1 MGNSV
6 LIKLQAEDNLTPTLR
21 QNRDELARLF
31 SSIRELDAALRT
43 MRANRAGIISGDIRS
58 DIAEIARLQDELQR
72 VRAAGNRGDVR
83 RAEAELRRALA
94 TETNNLTAALREQRD
109 EYQRLSIVTSRSYEH
124 YRRQQTAAQRAA
136 EATGRDTQAL
146 RNNNA
151 VRNSNINSLVRHI
164 RQVETLVVSVYG
176 LKRAYD
182 VLLGSGISLHRQIES
197 QTAGI
202 AALITANTRLASGSK
217 DLAKHFKIASQTAE
231 QTMKK
236 IKTASVETAA
246 TFPELTA
253 IFQQA
258 VGGALGAGKAM
269 GDTIEKQI
277 DNTITLA
284 KRMSNIASAIGM
296 PMVQVNEEIRS
307 IIEGT
312 TDINSRIAKMI
323 GITNEEIRKAKTEK
337 DGLVKYLNEKLKPFD
352 ALADIQS
359 FDRMVARI
367 KDSIDNI
374 KLDATDEAFK
384 QIKLHLK
391 DLNDWMATNKGE
403 IAQNIASGIKN
414 TADAI
419 KSAVVFVKEW
429 KDEILLLAKAFVVF
443 KAGGWVVGGI
453 ESLITNFRRAS
464 ETLGLVTTSAAG
476 ATRAIN
482 ILKTALFALRGA
494 LAGLAI
500 YGAIEL
506 FTRLN
511 QKVQKNKIDF
521 EKLNAVLEKTNE
533 EIAKMSAPELS
544 RDENTLTDARKKI
557 ANQIYDTYRRI
568 QEVKQEGGIG
578 SEDMIGFYEKNL
590 DALAAKL
597 KQIDDQLKNVKDSKK
612 EATEAEKKYNQTIKE
627 QKEYLEAVSK
637 LTPDMQ
643 KLLEKYGKEFYDSK
657 AEENLANIRKQIEAV
672 KKELLE
678 VSDPQ
683 VMAGLINVFKYLR
696 NAEDGLEQKA
706 ADDAKA
712 AKEKAANEAKQ
723 AHAEAM
729 RRAKEKADWQIKHA
743 KAVGDTEKALR
754 LELQQ
759 YEKELQELIS
769 KGYITREQKAD
780 FLRQKE
786 KEYHEKK
793 LKEQKEIDESF
804 EKEFDDRRNAQKDF
818 YTAIGDYQKAAVVA
832 AELELKKLVE
842 LAQKAGAI
850 IDKDLAEK
858 LKKIAEENAKKGFE
872 KFNKEA
878 KKSFKDIKNSWADTV
893 SSMQKTVDDGFFN
906 FFIGKTKSLKK
917 ALKDIGTNLMRD
929 LISPYA
935 RTLSQGLAGGFGALL
950 GGGSNLASIAS
961 NLGLA
966 KNDSGGWIGS
976 VGGTTVELS
985 STGEILRGADVLDKS
1000 TTNLLSSISN
1010 LKTAYDAFT
1019 GSITSGFTKAGGYLA
1034 NAGFGGAGAFTHGF
1048 GNGIGTLFGAGNV
1061 PAGMTPGITSGMGGS
1076 YLGAGTT
1083 IGTSP
1088 YYTAGTAAGGAMVG
1102 GAVGYGIGT
1111 GIDKAFG
1118 AQTYAP
1124 YTGAAAGAAVG
1135 GYAAIAGSLSAV
1147 PVWGWIAAA
1156 VVLAIG
1162 GMIGKSKITDWGYQ
1176 VGQDLS
1182 LGLDKGLDGGVNNW
1196 KEKTKKSW
1204 FSKSVSNQTSPID
1217 EQTQKMLNQYVR
1229 TNSVLLKE
1237 FTGGDFKLPARTYNK
1252 RTLIDEGFGGALI
1265 AGVMGKNYDKA
1276 LSFGGNEGELEKTYR
1291 YWMEQA
1297 KQDKKETYDL
1307 LAEYVGKINSN
1318 IKNLKLESLNNSLE
1332 KMKFAKD
1339 EALDALKTLNAGLG
1353 AFSGEIEYIGKDMAG
1368 QIEKAYREAL
1378 KNDFSK
1384 ETVQRYEALTE
1395 AYKKAKQAQDEYL
1408 KAVLNF
1414 TQSVAGTQGGFYQ
1427 ALGFDTNFLSLQN
1440 VYTRLRNVAGALES
1454 DLGEKE
1460 KKDINKIGSTNDP
1473 RAWATYFHNM
1483 SAAQMQ
1489 EFLARGNVEMRA
1501 ELVKLISEY
1510 KNFTNQNG
1518 GREVWLKSFSDI
1530 EAISKQIAA
1539 LKLAETAQNAVN
1551 LQREQLNLLN
1561 KQKSI
1566 LEKIAQT
1573 AQKLRDSV
1581 IDSSTSEL
1589 NYRFAL
1595 ERARIAYNAKD
1606 YDSTAYENLNTA
1618 VAKQEQ
1624 YLKQTAG
1631 SYAEYKLSIL
1641 KMASEIEGITGSA
1654 SLDDIN
1660 RQIKRLEGL
1669 LNSNSNSQLS
1679 ALEAQK
1685 EALIKGA
1692 NDQINAMEL
1701 LLGSDS
1707 PIVRYLKE
1715 ALGSLKEGK
1724 APGEY
1729 KGSVANVNN
1738 GVLTANGA
1746 TINSQLDRDINSIY
1760 KDVLGRSVEQGG
1772 LDAWKRKAQLEGL
1785 SKEQLR
1791 AQIEATA
1798 RAITG
1803 GNSKQDFIEWS
1814 KRQGLKPYAE
1824 GGIVTRP
1831 TRALIGEA
1839 GAEAVIPLKNGA
1851 VRAQIVGR
1859 DNSELVSLMREG
1871 VYLMKEINKNTREG
1885 TMVLKDVTNGTE
1897 FLVKAV

>member
-1 MGNSV
+1 MTETAS
-6 LIKLQAEDNLTPTLR
+6 LIVSARVEGAGRLESDLNR
-21 QNRDELARLF
+21 IRDEARRVEGAATRLSGAFTTLKTAIGAVAGSMIVREFIQVSDSMSLMDARLKKATDSMAEF
-31 SSIRELDAALRT
+31 AAQQKALHT
-43 MRANRAGIISGDIRS
+43 
-58 DIAEIARLQDELQR
+58 IAR
-72 VRAAGNRGDVR
+72 
-83 RAEAELRRALA
+83 
-94 TETNNLTAALREQRD
+94 
-109 EYQRLSIVTSRSYEH
+109 
-124 YRRQQTAAQRAA
+124 
-136 EATGRDTQAL
+136 DTHAD
-146 RNNNA
+146 
-151 VRNSNINSLVRHI
+151 I
-164 RQVETLVVSVYG
+164 
-176 LKRAYD
+176 
-182 VLLGSGISLHRQIES
+182 
-197 QTAGI
+197 
-202 AALITANTRLASGSK
+202 K
-217 DLAKHFKIASQTAE
+217 D
-231 QTMKK
+231 
-236 IKTASVETAA
+236 
-246 TFPELTA
+246 
-253 IFQQA
+253 
-258 VGGALGAGKAM
+258 
-269 GDTIEKQI
+269 
-277 DNTITLA
+277 
-284 KRMSNIASAIGM
+284 
-296 PMVQVNEEIRS
+296 
-307 IIEGT
+307 T
-312 TDINSRIAKMI
+312 TD
-323 GITNEEIRKAKTEK
+323 
-337 DGLVKYLNEKLKPFD
+337 LYVK
-352 ALADIQS
+352 LAP
-359 FDRMVARI
+359 A
-367 KDSIDNI
+367 
-374 KLDATDEAFK
+374 
-384 QIKLHLK
+384 LK
-391 DLNDWMATNKGE
+391 DLGKSTDEINKVTSSFTKALQLGG
-403 IAQNIASGIKN
+403 AS
-414 TADAI
+414 AEEAAAAI
-419 KSAVVFVKEW
+419 KQFGQAMGSGALKGDEFNSIAEASPTLMRYFADGLGVPIGKLKELASQGKLTAEAVSDALLKMNEQIS
-429 KDEILLLAKAFVVF
+429 KDAAQMPVTVGDAFTDLKTEMSLLVAEFDK
-443 KAGGWVVGGI
+443 
-453 ESLITNFRRAS
+453 
-464 ETLGLVTTSAAG
+464 AAG
-476 ATRAIN
+476 ATGGMSQG
-482 ILKTALFALRGA
+482 LET
-494 LAGLAI
+494 LADWIKDNRSDIVEFGLDVYRSFELSGLGVTLGLASLGKGFYQI
-500 YGAIEL
+500 YSFLVSGVDKITGFIEE
-506 FTRLN
+506 RLN
-511 QKVQKNKIDF
+511 
-521 EKLNAVLEKTNE
+521 E
-533 EIAKMSAPELS
+533 
-544 RDENTLTDARKKI
+544 
-557 ANQIYDTYRRI
+557 
-568 QEVKQEGGIG
+568 
-578 SEDMIGFYEKNL
+578 FYES
-590 DALAAKL
+590 
-597 KQIDDQLKNVKDSKK
+597 I
-612 EATEAEKKYNQTIKE
+612 EKKYNAIAEFFGGDPLKIERSTMGTKWGKDIQEELRSFDEVIQTTKTAINTVMKEIAEDTTANAAPKIDEKFERIEKVVKKTGTQAGKTKE
-627 QKEYLEAVSK
+627 QISALNRALSEMAQAGMDEYEKKIYAIKQKTEQWIKAGVNVKDALRVQKELLDKLQIEQANNDLKAYQDELSKKEEKYQKFLEDLGEYEEAWKIERQKINKDYLDYV
-637 LTPDMQ
+637 
-643 KLLEKYGKEFYDSK
+643 EKYGE
-657 AEENLANIRKQIEAV
+657 
-672 KKELLE
+672 
-678 VSDPQ
+678 
-683 VMAGLINVFKYLR
+683 
-696 NAEDGLEQKA
+696 
-706 ADDAKA
+706 
-712 AKEKAANEAKQ
+712 EKA
-723 AHAEAM
+723 
-729 RRAKEKADWQIKHA
+729 
-743 KAVGDTEKALR
+743 
-754 LELQQ
+754 
-759 YEKELQELIS
+759 
-769 KGYITREQKAD
+769 
-780 FLRQKE
+780 
-786 KEYHEKK
+786 KK
-793 LKEQKEIDESF
+793 WLNTYKS
-804 EKEFDDRRNAQKDF
+804 N
-818 YTAIGDYQKAAVVA
+818 YLG
-832 AELELKKLVE
+832 
-842 LAQKAGAI
+842 
-850 IDKDLAEK
+850 
-858 LKKIAEENAKKGFE
+858 
-872 KFNKEA
+872 KFNKHTKA
-878 KKSFKDIKNSWADTV
+878 AFKDIKNSWADTV
-893 SSMQKTVDDGFFN
+893 SSMSKTVDDGFFN

-929 LISPYA
+929 VISPYA
-935 RTLSQGLAGGFGALL
+935 RTLSQGLAGGFGAML
-950 GGGSNLASIAS
+950 GGGSNLAQIATD
-961 NLGLA
+961 LGLSKA
-966 KNDSGGWIGS
+966 DNGGWVGTIGN
-976 VGGTTVELS
+976 TAVELS
-985 STGEILRGADVLDKS
+985 SRGEIVKGAGAIDQS
-1000 TTNLLSSISN
+1000 TQKLLGSISN

-1019 GSITSGFTKAGGYLA
+1019 GSITSGFAKAGGYLA

-1061 PAGMTPGITSGMGGS
+1061 PTGMTPGITSGMGGS

-1111 GIDKAFG
+1111 GLDKAFG

-1135 GYAAIAGSLSAV
+1135 GYAAVAGSLSAV

-1276 LSFGGNEGELEKTYR
+1276 LSFGGNEGELERTYR
-1291 YWMEQA
+1291 YWMEQT

-1332 KMKFAKD
+1332 RMKFAKE

-1414 TQSVAGTQGGFYQ
+1414 TQSIASTQGGFYQ

-1440 VYTRLRNVAGALES
+1440 IYTRLRNIAGALES
-1454 DLGEKE
+1454 DLDDKE
-1460 KKDINKIGSTNDP
+1460 KSDVAKIGNSNDP
-1473 RAWATYFHNM
+1473 RVWAKYFHDM
-1483 SAAQMQ
+1483 GSAKLQ
-1489 EFLARGNVEMRA
+1489 EFLATGNVEMRA
-1501 ELVKLISEY
+1501 ELVKLAAEY
-1510 KNFTNQNG
+1510 RTFTASNG
-1518 GREVWLKSFSDI
+1518 GRDVWLKSFSDI
-1530 EAISKQIAA
+1530 EAIAKQIAA
-1539 LKLAETAQNAVN
+1539 LKLAEAAQNALN
-1551 LQREQLNLLN
+1551 LQREQLNILN
-1561 KQKSI
+1561 KQKSV
-1566 LEKIAQT
+1566 LEKVAQT
-1573 AQKLRDSV
+1573 AQRLRDSV
-1581 IDSSTSEL
+1581 IDENTSGL

-1606 YDSTAYENLNTA
+1606 YDSKAYENLNTA

-1641 KMASEIEGITGSA
+1641 KMASEIEGITGAA

-1669 LNSNSNSQLS
+1669 LNSSSNSQLS

-1692 NDQINAMEL
+1692 SDQINAMEL

-1715 ALGSLKEGK
+1715 ALAALKDGK
-1724 APGEY
+1724 AVPNYNGTI
-1729 KGSVANVNN
+1729 ANVNN
-1738 GVLTANGA
+1738 GAVTANGA
-1746 TINSQLDRDINSIY
+1746 VLSSQLDRDINAIY

-1772 LDAWKRKAQLEGL
+1772 LDAWKRKAQIEGL

-1798 RAITG
+1798 RAVTG

-1851 VRAQIVGR
+1851 VRAQIVGG

>member
-1 MGNSV
+1 MTETASLIVSAKVEGADKLKSDLNTISNEAKKAEKSAQGLANSFTGLKVAIAAVASSAILREFVKVADDMSLVNSRLKMATSSAAEYAKQQKALHAIARDTHADIKETIDLYAKLAPALKNIGKSTEDTNNMVSSFTKALQLGGASAEEAAAAIKQFGQAMGSGALRGDEFNS
-6 LIKLQAEDNLTPTLR
+6 IAEASPTLLR
-21 QNRDELARLF
+21 YMAEGLGVNVGKL
-31 SSIRELDAALRT
+31 RELGSEGKLTAEALSNAFEKVKGRIDSDFAQMPVTVGKAFTDLRT
-43 MRANRAGIISGDIRS
+43 EINLIVGDINEATGATQTISGA
-58 DIAEIARLQDELQR
+58 IAGFANTLKEHKDTIVGVVNGIGTLVKHLGILGGAYLAVKGSMAAYAAMTKTVAAQT
-72 VRAAGNRGDVR
+72 AAGVIQLGFMD
-83 RAEAELRRALA
+83 RALFQVGA
-94 TETNNLTAALREQRD
+94 TVNVLKAAFASFWPTLAIWAAVEGFIALKDSLNENKVNADELTAALSKTNEQLKQLTAQELQRDLRTLQKEQRGLLDNIERIEDALSRLD
-109 EYQRLSIVTSRSYEH
+109 EEISDETLRDNAFNNISAGADKFRDKLEKVNEQIRIVN
-124 YRRQQTAAQRAA
+124 AQLGIVSDSSNA
-136 EATGRDTQAL
+136 
-146 RNNNA
+146 NNHFKGA
-151 VRNSNINSLVRHI
+151 INSLDELKKKYGN
-164 RQVETLVVSVYG
+164 VETEFSLYEKLET
-176 LKRAYD
+176 LK
-182 VLLGSGISLHRQIES
+182 
-197 QTAGI
+197 
-202 AALITANTRLASGSK
+202 K
-217 DLAKHFKIASQTAE
+217 DLSEVDKVSYLDGENI
-231 QTMKK
+231 KK
-236 IKTASVETAA
+236 QYATRAA
-246 TFPELTA
+246 IL
-253 IFQQA
+253 Q
-258 VGGALGAGKAM
+258 
-269 GDTIEKQI
+269 
-277 DNTITLA
+277 
-284 KRMSNIASAIGM
+284 
-296 PMVQVNEEIRS
+296 EI
-307 IIEGT
+307 
-312 TDINSRIAKMI
+312 
-323 GITNEEIRKAKTEK
+323 AKTE
-337 DGLVKYLNEKLKPFD
+337 EKISNLGKEGSNKASAEAKRRAEELK
-352 ALADIQS
+352 
-359 FDRMVARI
+359 R
-367 KDSIDNI
+367 
-374 KLDATDEAFK
+374 LDAQRLDDKIRHYE
-384 QIKLHLK
+384 QIG
-391 DLNDWMATNKGE
+391 DIE
-403 IAQNIASGIKN
+403 
-414 TADAI
+414 
-419 KSAVVFVKEW
+419 
-429 KDEILLLAKAFVVF
+429 KAN
-443 KAGGWVVGGI
+443 
-453 ESLITNFRRAS
+453 S
-464 ETLGLVTTSAAG
+464 
-476 ATRAIN
+476 
-482 ILKTALFALRGA
+482 
-494 LAGLAI
+494 
-500 YGAIEL
+500 
-506 FTRLN
+506 
-511 QKVQKNKIDF
+511 
-521 EKLNAVLEKTNE
+521 
-533 EIAKMSAPELS
+533 
-544 RDENTLTDARKKI
+544 
-557 ANQIYDTYRRI
+557 
-568 QEVKQEGGIG
+568 
-578 SEDMIGFYEKNL
+578 
-590 DALAAKL
+590 AKL
-597 KQIDDQLKNVKDSKK
+597 
-612 EATEAEKKYNQTIKE
+612 IK
-627 QKEYLEAVSK
+627 
-637 LTPDMQ
+637 
-643 KLLEKYGKEFYDSK
+643 
-657 AEENLANIRKQIEAV
+657 
-672 KKELLE
+672 
-678 VSDPQ
+678 
-683 VMAGLINVFKYLR
+683 
-696 NAEDGLEQKA
+696 
-706 ADDAKA
+706 
-712 AKEKAANEAKQ
+712 
-723 AHAEAM
+723 
-729 RRAKEKADWQIKHA
+729 
-743 KAVGDTEKALR
+743 
-754 LELQQ
+754 
-759 YEKELQELIS
+759 YEKELNEAVKRGGITRLEAAAQLEAKRKELNEKGLKDETELI
-769 KGYITREQKAD
+769 KKQDALYLDYYVALEKYEEAWQIKR
-780 FLRQKE
+780 
-786 KEYHEKK
+786 KEYE
-793 LKEQKEIDESF
+793 
-804 EKEFDDRRNAQKDF
+804 A
-818 YTAIGDYQKAAVVA
+818 DYQKLIKEFGKEFADKW
-832 AELELKKLVE
+832 LKK
-842 LAQKAGAI
+842 
-850 IDKDLAEK
+850 
-858 LKKIAEENAKKGFE
+858 
-872 KFNKEA
+872 KEDDF
-878 KKSFKDIKNSWADTV
+878 KKSVARDVKTVKVAFKDIKNSWADTV
-893 SSMQKTVDDGFFN
+893 SSMSKTVDDGFFN

-935 RTLSQGLAGGFGALL
+935 RTLSQGLAGGFGAML
-950 GGGSNLASIAS
+950 GGGSNLAQIATD
-961 NLGLA
+961 LGLSKA
-966 KNDSGGWIGS
+966 DNGGWVGTIGN
-976 VGGTTVELS
+976 TAVELS
-985 STGEILRGADVLDKS
+985 SKGEIVKGAGAIDQS
-1000 TTNLLSSISN
+1000 TQKLLGSISN

-1111 GIDKAFG
+1111 GLDKAFG

-1135 GYAAIAGSLSAV
+1135 GYAAVAGSLSAV

-1237 FTGGDFKLPARTYNK
+1237 FTGGDFNLPARTYNK

-1297 KQDKKETYDL
+1297 KQGKKETYDL

-1318 IKNLKLESLNNSLE
+1318 IKALKLESLNNSLAR
-1332 KMKFAKD
+1332 MKFAKD

-1395 AYKKAKQAQDEYL
+1395 AYKKAKQAQDDYL
-1408 KAVLNF
+1408 KAILNF
-1414 TQSVAGTQGGFYQ
+1414 TQQIASSQASFYQ

-1539 LKLAETAQNAVN
+1539 LKLAETVQNTLN

-1561 KQKSI
+1561 KQKSV

-1581 IDSSTSEL
+1581 IDENTSGL
-1589 NYRFAL
+1589 NYHFAL

-1606 YDSTAYENLNTA
+1606 YDSKAYENLNTA

-1654 SLDDIN
+1654 SLEDIS

-1715 ALGSLKEGK
+1715 TLGSLKEGK
-1724 APGEY
+1724 AVPNY
-1729 KGSVANVNN
+1729 KGAIANVNN
-1738 GVLTANGA
+1738 GAVTANGA
-1746 TINSQLDRDINSIY
+1746 VLSSQLDRDINAIY

-1772 LDAWKRKAQLEGL
+1772 LDAWKRKALMENL
-1785 SKEQLR
+1785 SLSQIREQ
-1791 AQIEATA
+1791 IIKTAT
-1798 RAITG
+1798 AITG
-1803 GNSKQDFIEWS
+1803 SSNKNDWIEWS

-1851 VRAQIVGR
+1851 VRAQIVGAG
-1859 DNSELVSLMREG
+1859 DNGEQTRLMREFVSVG
-1871 VYLMKEINKNTREG
+1871 KEL
-1885 TMVLKDVTNGTE
+1885 LKYAKDSATIQKDTTNGQAVVVTIDNLE
-1897 FLVKAV
+1897 QILRKAANQ

>member
-1 MGNSV
+1 MTETAS
-6 LIKLQAEDNLTPTLR
+6 LIVSARVEGADRLESDLNR
-21 QNRDELARLF
+21 IRDEARRVEGAATRLSGAFTTLKTAIGAVAGSMMVREFIQISDSMSLMDARLKKATDSMAEF
-31 SSIRELDAALRT
+31 AAQQKALH
-43 MRANRAGIISGDIRS
+43 A
-58 DIAEIARLQDELQR
+58 IAR
-72 VRAAGNRGDVR
+72 
-83 RAEAELRRALA
+83 
-94 TETNNLTAALREQRD
+94 
-109 EYQRLSIVTSRSYEH
+109 
-124 YRRQQTAAQRAA
+124 
-136 EATGRDTQAL
+136 DTHAD
-146 RNNNA
+146 
-151 VRNSNINSLVRHI
+151 I
-164 RQVETLVVSVYG
+164 
-176 LKRAYD
+176 
-182 VLLGSGISLHRQIES
+182 
-197 QTAGI
+197 
-202 AALITANTRLASGSK
+202 K
-217 DLAKHFKIASQTAE
+217 D
-231 QTMKK
+231 
-236 IKTASVETAA
+236 
-246 TFPELTA
+246 
-253 IFQQA
+253 
-258 VGGALGAGKAM
+258 
-269 GDTIEKQI
+269 
-277 DNTITLA
+277 
-284 KRMSNIASAIGM
+284 
-296 PMVQVNEEIRS
+296 
-307 IIEGT
+307 T
-312 TDINSRIAKMI
+312 TD
-323 GITNEEIRKAKTEK
+323 
-337 DGLVKYLNEKLKPFD
+337 LYVK
-352 ALADIQS
+352 LAP
-359 FDRMVARI
+359 A
-367 KDSIDNI
+367 
-374 KLDATDEAFK
+374 
-384 QIKLHLK
+384 LK
-391 DLNDWMATNKGE
+391 DLGKSTDEINKVTSSFTKALQLGG
-403 IAQNIASGIKN
+403 AS
-414 TADAI
+414 AEEAAAAI
-419 KSAVVFVKEW
+419 KQFGQAMGSGALKGDEFNSIAEASPTLMRYFADGLGVPIGKLKELASQGKLTAEAVSDALLKMNEQIS
-429 KDEILLLAKAFVVF
+429 KDAAQMPVTVGDAFTDLKTEMSLLVAEFDK
-443 KAGGWVVGGI
+443 
-453 ESLITNFRRAS
+453 
-464 ETLGLVTTSAAG
+464 AAG
-476 ATRAIN
+476 ATGGMSQG
-482 ILKTALFALRGA
+482 LET
-494 LAGLAI
+494 LADWIKDNRSDIVEFGLDVYRSFELSGLGVTLGLASLGKGFYQI
-500 YGAIEL
+500 YSFLVSGVDKITGFIEE
-506 FTRLN
+506 RLN
-511 QKVQKNKIDF
+511 
-521 EKLNAVLEKTNE
+521 E
-533 EIAKMSAPELS
+533 
-544 RDENTLTDARKKI
+544 
-557 ANQIYDTYRRI
+557 
-568 QEVKQEGGIG
+568 
-578 SEDMIGFYEKNL
+578 FYES
-590 DALAAKL
+590 
-597 KQIDDQLKNVKDSKK
+597 I
-612 EATEAEKKYNQTIKE
+612 EKKYNAIAEFFGGDPLKIERSTMGTKWGKDIQEELRSFDEVIQTTKTAINTVMKEIAEDTTANAAPKIDEKFERIEKVVKKTGAQAGKTKE
-627 QKEYLEAVSK
+627 QISALNRALSEMAQAGMDEYEKKIYAIKQKTEQWIKAGVNVKDALRVQKELLDKLQTEQANNDLKAYQDELNKKEEKYQKFLEDLGEYEEAWKIERQKINKDYLDYV
-637 LTPDMQ
+637 
-643 KLLEKYGKEFYDSK
+643 EKYGE
-657 AEENLANIRKQIEAV
+657 
-672 KKELLE
+672 
-678 VSDPQ
+678 
-683 VMAGLINVFKYLR
+683 
-696 NAEDGLEQKA
+696 
-706 ADDAKA
+706 
-712 AKEKAANEAKQ
+712 EKA
-723 AHAEAM
+723 
-729 RRAKEKADWQIKHA
+729 
-743 KAVGDTEKALR
+743 
-754 LELQQ
+754 
-759 YEKELQELIS
+759 
-769 KGYITREQKAD
+769 
-780 FLRQKE
+780 
-786 KEYHEKK
+786 KK
-793 LKEQKEIDESF
+793 WLNTYKS
-804 EKEFDDRRNAQKDF
+804 N
-818 YTAIGDYQKAAVVA
+818 YLG
-832 AELELKKLVE
+832 
-842 LAQKAGAI
+842 
-850 IDKDLAEK
+850 
-858 LKKIAEENAKKGFE
+858 
-872 KFNKEA
+872 KFNKHTKA
-878 KKSFKDIKNSWADTV
+878 AFKDIKNSWADTV
-893 SSMQKTVDDGFFN
+893 SSMSKTVDDGFFN

-929 LISPYA
+929 MISPYA
-935 RTLSQGLAGGFGALL
+935 RTLSQGLAGGFGAML
-950 GGGSNLASIAS
+950 GGGSNLAQIATD
-961 NLGLA
+961 LGLSKA
-966 KNDSGGWIGS
+966 DNGGWVGTIGN
-976 VGGTTVELS
+976 TAVELS
-985 STGEILRGADVLDKS
+985 SKGEIVKGAGAIDQS
-1000 TTNLLSSISN
+1000 TQKLLGSISN
-1010 LKTAYDAFT
+1010 LKTAYDTFT
-1019 GSITSGFTKAGGYLA
+1019 GKFASPFTTFGNYLT
-1034 NAGFGGAGAFTHGF
+1034 GAGYAGAGSFMSGM
-1048 GNGIGTLFGAGNV
+1048 GGGIANLFGAGAGV

-1076 YLGAGTT
+1076 TMWAGTQY
-1083 IGTSP
+1083 GVASASP
-1088 YYTAGTAAGGAMVG
+1088 YYSAGAGLGGGLVG
-1102 GAVGYGIGT
+1102 GAAGYGIGA
-1111 GIDKAFG
+1111 GLDKAFG

-1124 YTGAAAGAAVG
+1124 QTGMAAGAAVG
-1135 GYAAIAGSLSAV
+1135 TYAGLYGIAAV

-1156 VVLAIG
+1156 VLVAIG

-1339 EALDALKTLNAGLG
+1339 EAMDALKTLNAGLG

-1395 AYKKAKQAQDEYL
+1395 AYKKAKQAQDDYL
-1408 KAVLNF
+1408 KAILNF
-1414 TQSVAGTQGGFYQ
+1414 TQQIASSQASFYQ

-1489 EFLARGNVEMRA
+1489 EFLSTGNVEMRA

-1539 LKLAETAQNAVN
+1539 LKLAEAAQNTLN
-1551 LQREQLNLLN
+1551 LQREQLNILN
-1561 KQKSI
+1561 KQKSV
-1566 LEKIAQT
+1566 LEKVAQT
-1573 AQKLRDSV
+1573 AQRLRDSV
-1581 IDSSTSEL
+1581 IDENTSGL

-1606 YDSTAYENLNTA
+1606 YDSKAYENLNTA

-1654 SLDDIN
+1654 SLEDIN

-1729 KGSVANVNN
+1729 KGGISNVNN

-1746 TINSQLDRDINSIY
+1746 TINSQLDRDINAIY

-1798 RAITG
+1798 RAATG
-1803 GNSKQDFIEWS
+1803 GSTKADFIEWS

-1831 TRALIGEA
+1831 TRALIGET

-1851 VRAQIVGR
+1851 VRAQIVGG